1 MNKLV
6 KNYLAYLFYEVVAL
20 IVPLFTAPYLARVL
34 HAENYG
40 IYSYVY
46 SATSLICTI
55 SLIGLNSYGSRQIAY
70 DRDSKD
76 LLNETFWELLVM
88 RVACGVIGT
97 IVFIICAQL
106 SGYSVFFYLF
116 YTYFLANVIDLSWI
130 FVGME
135 KMLPC
140 VVKNTSA
147 KVVMFAGVFILV
159 KTENDVGKYLA
170 LVAISTLLANISIVP
185 LAKKYVSKP
194 KVNLDKIPKHL
205 LQSFA
210 LCAPTI
216 VTQIYLQVDKVML
229 EGMASS
235 ISQVSFYDQAE
246 KIVMIPLSV
255 ITSLSAVMMP
265 RIANEF
271 AKGDKK
277 DSIERHLVLAGKY
290 SLLMA
295 CPMMCGIIGVS
306 SCFIPWYLGT
316 EYLPSSSAM
325 MVLSPILVLN
335 SLAGI
340 SGSQYLVAT
349 NQTKVLLGSSIAAS
363 TLNVICNAMLIPNFG
378 CVGAAVA
385 TVLANLVSLL
395 VQYTVMC
402 KQINMKPVFLSG
414 SRYFVDAVIMLF
426 VIFITT
432 QVLGLRPAVMTT
444 ALQIVLGGITYC
456 VTLTLRKDEI
466 WIMGYSMLKNK
477 FRNKRKIDGTR

>member
-6 KNYLAYLFYEVVAL
+6 KNYILYLFYELVAL
-20 IVPLFTAPYLARVL
+20 LVPLFTAPYLARIL
-34 HAENYG
+34 HADNYG

-76 LLNETFWELLVM
+76 LLNETFWELFIM
-88 RVACGVIGT
+88 RVVCGVIGT

-106 SGYSVFFYLF
+106 SGYSIFFYLF
-116 YTYFLANVIDLSWI
+116 YAYFLANVIDFSWI
-130 FVGME
+130 FVGIE
-135 KMLPC
+135 NMLPC
-140 VVKNTSA
+140 VLKNTLA
-147 KVVMFAGVFILV
+147 KIVMFSGVFILV
-159 KTENDVGKYLA
+159 KSENDVGKYLA
-170 LVAISTLLANISIVP
+170 LVSISTFIANLSLVP
-185 LAKKYVSKP
+185 LARKYIGKP
-194 KVNLDKIPKHL
+194 KVNLNKIPKHL

-316 EYLPSSSAM
+316 EYLPSASAM
-325 MVLSPILVLN
+325 MVLSPVLVLN

-349 NQTKVLLGSSIAAS
+349 NQTKVLLWSSIAAS
-363 TLNVICNAMLIPNFG
+363 TLNVICNAILIPNFG
-378 CVGAAVA
+378 CIGAAVA
-385 TVLANLVSLL
+385 TVLANFVNILA
-395 VQYTVMC
+395 QYAVMC
-402 KQINMKPVFLSG
+402 KQINMKPVFLAG
-414 SRYFVDAVIMLF
+414 SRYFADAVVMLF
-426 VIFITT
+426 VILATT
-432 QVLGLRPAVMTT
+432 KVLDLRPAVMTT
-444 ALQIVLGGITYC
+444 ILQIALGCITYC
-456 VTLTLRKDEI
+456 VILVLRKDEI
-466 WIMGYSMLKNK
+466 WIMGYSMLKYK
-477 FRNKRKIDGTR
+477 FRNKRK